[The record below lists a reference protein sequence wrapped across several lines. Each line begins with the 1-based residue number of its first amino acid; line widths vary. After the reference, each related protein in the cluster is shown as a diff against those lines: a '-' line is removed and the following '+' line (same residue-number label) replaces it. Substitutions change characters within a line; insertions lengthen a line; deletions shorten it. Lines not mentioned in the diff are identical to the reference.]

1 MLSNYKLLLKEQGYI
16 KVLVANVISDFGNS
30 MDNIAFSWMVY
41 EITNN
46 ATWIAIIFGAS
57 MLPMIFLQPIFG
69 VFVERVSKKRIILLA
84 DFLGMLIMFITAT
97 LYILNLL
104 NPVILLVMTLIN
116 ASIESLRIPAGV
128 AMVPKILSK
137 ENYTNGTA
145 LSRSACQ
152 ISSLI
157 GLSATGFILGV
168 FGIQAALII
177 DGITFLISFLIISTI
192 KYKEKIV
199 EVTEKNKMNM
209 KRFTIELK
217 EGFTYLSSNKTL
229 SSVCLWGVV
238 INFVMVP
245 LNTYNALFI
254 GDYLNLS
261 VEVYSIVSMCFT
273 IGMLLGSV
281 LSPMIMKKIKGKK
294 LFLICGIGI
303 GLYYLVLY
311 ATTLLNIK
319 WLIVLILIT
328 ATIIQSILSS
338 ATSVLVSVKFMECV
352 DEDYMARA
360 ASIFNSSVTMASPIA
375 TIGLTFLSIFM
386 GVDFIFVLFG
396 ILIIIYAILFDKSKR
411 ARNI

>member
-1 MLSNYKLLLKEQGYI
+1 MLSNYKLLLKEKGYMR
-16 KVLVANVISDFGNS
+16 VLVANVISDFGNS

-69 VFVERVSKKRIILLA
+69 VLVERVSKKRIILLA
-84 DFLGMLIMFITAT
+84 DFLGMLIMFTTAT
-97 LYILNLL
+97 LYIMGLL
-104 NPVILLVMTLIN
+104 NPVMLLVITLIN

-137 ENYTNGTA
+137 ENYTTGTA

-157 GLSATGFILGV
+157 GLSATGLILGV

-192 KYKEKIV
+192 KYKEKII
-199 EVTEKNKMNM
+199 EVTVKNKMNIQ
-209 KRFTIELK
+209 RFIIELK
-217 EGFTYLSSNKTL
+217 EGFIYLLNNPSL
-229 SSVCLWGVV
+229 SSVCSWGVV
-238 INFVMVP
+238 INFIGIP
-245 LNTYNALFI
+245 LSTYIALFI
-254 GDYLNLS
+254 GDYLHLS
-261 VEVYSIVSMCFT
+261 VEVYSLISICFT
-273 IGMLLGSV
+273 VGMLLGSL
-281 LSPMIMKKIKGKK
+281 LSPWIMQKIKEKK
-294 LFLICGIGI
+294 LFLLSGITVGV
-303 GLYYLVLY
+303 YYLVLY

-319 WLIVLILIT
+319 WLAVLILVV
-328 ATIIQSILSS
+328 ATIIQSIIGS

-375 TIGLTFLSIFM
+375 TIVLTFLSLII
-386 GVDFIFVLFG
+386 GIDLIFVLFG
-396 ILIIIYAILFDKSKR
+396 IIAIIYAIVFNKSKR
-411 ARNI
+411 ASKL

>member
-1 MLSNYKLLLKEQGYI
+1 MLSNYKLLLKEKGYMR
-16 KVLVANVISDFGNS
+16 VLVANVISDFGNS

-69 VFVERVSKKRIILLA
+69 VLVERVSKKRIILLA
-84 DFLGMLIMFITAT
+84 DFLGMLIMFTTAT
-97 LYILNLL
+97 LYIMGLL
-104 NPVILLVMTLIN
+104 NPVMLLVITLIN

-137 ENYTNGTA
+137 ENYTTGTA

-157 GLSATGFILGV
+157 GLSATGLILGV

-192 KYKEKIV
+192 KYKEKII
-199 EVTEKNKMNM
+199 EVTVKNKMNIQ
-209 KRFTIELK
+209 RFIIELI
-217 EGFTYLSSNKTL
+217 GIPLSTY
-229 SSVCLWGVV
+229 
-238 INFVMVP
+238 I
-245 LNTYNALFI
+245 ALFI
-254 GDYLNLS
+254 GDYLHLS
-261 VEVYSIVSMCFT
+261 VEVYSLISICFT
-273 IGMLLGSV
+273 VGMLLGSL
-281 LSPMIMKKIKGKK
+281 LSPWIMQKIKEKK
-294 LFLICGIGI
+294 LFLLSGITVGV
-303 GLYYLVLY
+303 YYLVLY

-319 WLIVLILIT
+319 WLAVLILVV
-328 ATIIQSILSS
+328 ATIIQSIIGS

-375 TIGLTFLSIFM
+375 TIVLTFLSLII
-386 GVDFIFVLFG
+386 GIDLIFVLFG
-396 ILIIIYAILFDKSKR
+396 IIAIIYEIGR
-411 ARNI
+411 AHV